1 MEAPRDQVYDLIMD
15 VKSARK
21 YGGQRS
27 VVRG

>member
-1 MEAPRDQVYDLIMD
+1 MEAPRDQVFELILD
-15 VKSARK
+15 GKSAWK